1 VRRQRRSRSAAEP
14 QLAVT
19 DDRVA
24 VKRLASR
31 ISGKRS
37 KNLTSAIYGTI
48 LATAVLTGIDAA
60 EPVTARRALAIL
72 LATGTVVW
80 AAHVYAHL
88 LADRLEG
95 RHRMKRGDI
104 RRVMSDQW
112 PLLQSTLVPAT
123 PLALG
128 ALEIV
133 ARDAALNLARLAC
146 VATLFGWGWVFSR
159 REGHGYLGRAGAG
172 ALNACVGLF
181 IIGLELALTAEHGG

>member
-1 VRRQRRSRSAAEP
+1 
-14 QLAVT
+14 LTVT
-19 DDRVA
+19 DNRVA

-31 ISGKRS
+31 VSGKRS

-60 EPVTARRALAIL
+60 EPVSASR
-72 LATGTVVW
+72 V
-80 AAHVYAHL
+80 
-88 LADRLEG
+88 EG
-95 RHRMKRGDI
+95 RHRMRRRDI

-112 PLLQSTLVPAT
+112 PLLQSALVPAA

-128 ALEIV
+128 ALDV
-133 ARDAALNLARLAC
+133 VGRDVALNLARLAC

-159 REGHGYLGRAGAG
+159 REGHGFLGRAGAG
-172 ALNACVGLF
+172 ALNACVALF